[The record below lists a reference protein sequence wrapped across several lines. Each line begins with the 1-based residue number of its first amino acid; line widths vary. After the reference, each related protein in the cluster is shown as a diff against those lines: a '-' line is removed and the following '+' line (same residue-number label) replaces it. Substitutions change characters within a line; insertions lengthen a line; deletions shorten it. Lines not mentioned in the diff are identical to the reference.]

1 VLRGG
6 AWNAASFLVPQLY
19 LLVASVAAARF
30 LGPDGMGRQSFI
42 AFIAFSLTSLLTGAM
57 PVALSRF
64 IAETLGAGEPAPIP
78 DLLSW
83 ARRVEIVGA
92 ALAASSL
99 TLVALLGG
107 APAGAWVLAG
117 GASALAILQAVP
129 AAALGG
135 MQRWRPVAIVGLTTG
150 ALVVVA
156 TIAVLAAGGGITG
169 MFAVEFAASGVGLTA
184 TSLIAR
190 RAVAEVAPRPAS
202 SPELRRRT
210 RRFAAIGT
218 YNVLINLVVWRRSE
232 FLFLKHYSS
241 DAEIAFYSIAFA
253 GVAALVRIPEAI
265 GTAITP
271 AFSTLFGARALGRMR
286 SGYARALRLS
296 VVAALPLTAA
306 AVALGPELIRLV
318 YGDDYTGAQDVLR
331 ILIATFP
338 VISLEA
344 LSRSLIVGLGRQRVV
359 VIVGTVAA
367 SLNILLDFLLIPEHG
382 ATGAAIANT
391 IAQLGGGLPLLAYA
405 TLAMRPVRWEARRL
419 LRLALA
425 AALAGAA
432 AGALVGLIGGAG
444 GVAAGA
450 LVGLVVLVG
459 LGLALGALPRDD
471 ADWLAG
477 LAPRWLARPVLLAGR
492 ASRHNPAA

>member
-1 VLRGG
+1 MLRGG

-19 LLVASVAAARF
+19 LLVASVVAARF

-42 AFIAFSLTSLLTGAM
+42 AFIAFSLTAVLTGAM

-78 DLLSW
+78 DLLRW
-83 ARRVEIVGA
+83 ARRVEVVGA
-92 ALAASSL
+92 AVAASSL
-99 TLVALLGG
+99 SLVALLGG

-117 GASALAILQAVP
+117 GASALSILQAVP

-169 MFAVEFAASGVGLTA
+169 MFAVEFVACGAGLTA

-190 RAVAEVAPRPAS
+190 RAVAEVAPRAAP

-271 AFSTLFGARALGRMR
+271 AFSTLFGAQAMGRMR

-306 AVALGPELIRLV
+306 GVALGPELIRLV

-331 ILIATFP
+331 ILVATFP
-338 VISLEA
+338 VISLVA

-367 SLNILLDFLLIPEHG
+367 SLNLLLDLLLIPEHG

-391 IAQLGGGLPLLAYA
+391 IAQLAGGLPLLAYA
-405 TLAMRPVRWEARRL
+405 TLAMRPVRWEVRRL
-419 LRLALA
+419 
-425 AALAGAA
+425 
-432 AGALVGLIGGAG
+432 
-444 GVAAGA
+444 
-450 LVGLVVLVG
+450 
-459 LGLALGALPRDD
+459 
-471 ADWLAG
+471 
-477 LAPRWLARPVLLAGR
+477 
-492 ASRHNPAA
+492 